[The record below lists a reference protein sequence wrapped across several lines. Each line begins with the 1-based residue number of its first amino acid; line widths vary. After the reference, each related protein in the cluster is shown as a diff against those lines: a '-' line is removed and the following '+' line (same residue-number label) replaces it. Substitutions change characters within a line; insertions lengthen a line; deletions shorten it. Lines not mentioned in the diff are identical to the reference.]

1 MAGNNFE
8 SLFRSLRIHSNDNE
22 DLRNIFDAVVAIYSQ
37 WEHQYN
43 DRELQQICLS
53 RMKDISQIYR
63 HHLRFTQ
70 LRIDFA
76 DRFTQWA
83 YMYLFMMRHV
93 HIVHYALDVTVQERL
108 MYVNPSGLPPA
119 VCMIGGGPG
128 SDILGLCVFLRK
140 HGFTAT
146 LTGQVDVL
154 DKCIGWNWSWETL
167 QPLLPNNYRYGIP
180 RVSYRQFDYTV
191 NELSLTNQ
199 NIVSGAYIVTMI
211 KSLSPV
217 AAWLRT
223 VQQSYRWSYRSDGR
237 LRETIDKW
245 HSVFSILKHM
255 TAGAFLLYIDNQTGP
270 QREIL
275 METVRCFK
283 FKVIFD
289 RVLHNVRMPTEIFS
303 PEARRLMNM
312 MNFRPC
318 TTAGTN
324 EVILLRKL
332 SM

>member
-43 DRELQQICLS
+43 DRELQKICLS
-53 RMKDISQIYR
+53 RMKKISKIYR
-63 HHLRFTQ
+63 HLRSEQ
-70 LRIDFA
+70 LRIDFE

-93 HIVHYALDVTVQERL
+93 HLVYYALDVTVQERL
-108 MYVNPSGLPPA
+108 MFVRPYGRPPA

-140 HGFTAT
+140 HGCTT
-146 LTGQVDVL
+146 PLSGQVNVL
-154 DKCIGWNWSWETL
+154 DKCIEWNWSWETL
-167 QPLLPNNYRYGIP
+167 QPLLPNIYRYCIP
-180 RVSYRQFDYTV
+180 QVSYRQFDYTV

-199 NIVSGAYIVTMI
+199 NIVSGAKIVTMI

-223 VQQSYRWSYRSDGR
+223 VQKSSRWSYRPDGR
-237 LRETIDKW
+237 LRVIIDEW

-275 METVRCFK
+275 METVRFFNFEVK
-283 FKVIFD
+283 FD

-303 PEARRLMNM
+303 PDARKLMSM

-324 EVILLRKL
+324 EVILLQKI

>member
-93 HIVHYALDVTVQERL
+93 HIVYYALDVTVQERL
-108 MYVNPSGLPPA
+108 IRVNPCGLPPA

-128 SDILGLCVFLRK
+128 SDILGYCVFLRK
-140 HGFTAT
+140 HGFTT
-146 LTGQVDVL
+146 QLTGQVNVL

-167 QPLLPNNYRYGIP
+167 QPLLPNNYRYGNRGSAI
-180 RVSYRQFDYTV
+180 V
-191 NELSLTNQ
+191 N
-199 NIVSGAYIVTMI
+199 
-211 KSLSPV
+211 
-217 AAWLRT
+217 
-223 VQQSYRWSYRSDGR
+223 
-237 LRETIDKW
+237 
-245 HSVFSILKHM
+245 SI
-255 TAGAFLLYIDNQTGP
+255 TQ
-270 QREIL
+270 
-275 METVRCFK
+275 
-283 FKVIFD
+283 
-289 RVLHNVRMPTEIFS
+289 
-303 PEARRLMNM
+303 
-312 MNFRPC
+312 
-318 TTAGTN
+318 
-324 EVILLRKL
+324 
-332 SM
+332 